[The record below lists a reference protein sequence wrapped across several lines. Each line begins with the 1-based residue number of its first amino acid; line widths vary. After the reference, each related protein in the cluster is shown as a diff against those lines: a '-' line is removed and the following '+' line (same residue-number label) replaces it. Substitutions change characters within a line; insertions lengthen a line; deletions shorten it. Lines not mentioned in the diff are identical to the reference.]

1 MSRFQRSSL
10 LLKGRLV
17 ISSVTFRPLS
27 FINRA
32 EELLWIRPRFVQFA
46 ESRWFQTRTFFMRST
61 LFIIIAAFW
70 VSCAR
75 TPDAID
81 RLVADLSSTHGMWL
95 NGYFHDVKL
104 PRTASTEQVVE
115 QYFREAVFDTGRA
128 NAPLTRVTNYKILK
142 IRQVHIPDFNESDSY
157 TAVLV
162 QTNFGQKIILLKR
175 GDGWWSRAYDANRIY
190 FKKIDNGDT
199 PLHKA
204 VSEDKK
210 DMVEQLLV
218 NKAEVNA
225 TNIYGWTPLFY
236 AAMSGNK
243 DIVALLL
250 ANKAEV
256 NTKANNNGWTP
267 LHLAALFGH
276 KDVAAL
282 LLANKA
288 DINAKDNS
296 GRTPLQLAVQN
307 GLDDEDVVELLLVNK
322 AEINARDNIG
332 ETLLH
337 YAAQWGH
344 KDVAELLLAHK
355 AEVNATNNY
364 GETPLYF
371 AVARN
376 HKEVADLLRQY
387 GGHE

>member
-1 MSRFQRSSL
+1 M
-10 LLKGRLV
+10 RL
-17 ISSVTFRPLS
+17 I
-27 FINRA
+27 FI
-32 EELLWIRPRFVQFA
+32 F
-46 ESRWFQTRTFFMRST
+46 
-61 LFIIIAAFW
+61 IIAAFL
-70 VSCAR
+70 VGCAR

-81 RLVADLSSTHGMWL
+81 LLVADLSSTHGMWL
-95 NGYFHDVKL
+95 NGYFLDIRL
-104 PRTASTEQVVE
+104 PKNASTQEVIEQV
-115 QYFREAVFDTGRA
+115 FKEAIFDTGK
-128 NAPLTRVTNYKILK
+128 VTSYKILRT
-142 IRQVHIPDFNESDSY
+142 RQVHIADSSETDLY
-157 TAVLV
+157 IAVLV
-162 QTNFGQKIILLKR
+162 HTNFGEKIILLKR
-175 GDGWWSRAYDANRIY
+175 GEDWWCRYYDANRTY

-204 VSEDKK
+204 VIEGKT
-210 DMVEQLLV
+210 DMVEQLLA
-218 NKAEVNA
+218 NKAEANA

-256 NTKANNNGWTP
+256 NTKANNDGLTP

-288 DINAKDNS
+288 DINAKDN
-296 GRTPLQLAVQN
+296 GGQTPLQLAVQN
-307 GLDDEDVVELLLVNK
+307 GLEDVEVVALLLVNK

-344 KDVAELLLAHK
+344 EDVAELLLAHK

-371 AVARN
+371 AMGRN
-376 HKEVADLLRQY
+376 HKKVADLLRQY